1 MSHYR
6 ERRDKIKNLQSKSL
20 DHLAS
25 GAASKSPTDEHQPGP
40 LEQSQSQR
48 RLRESSPRWKE
59 HYSKISQQWSS
70 GISLAQ
76 QESNVVWEDV
86 RQRKEKGGYP
96 YTHLSHHQD
105 EEVWLN
111 PQKLPQD
118 IGSVTMLRKDNTIPK
133 EWFHLPK
140 GAEVPTVED
149 LLRDSSPELDIG
161 DEEAAAKRAKS
172 PPICG
177 RNRSKSRE
185 RVPHK
190 YQEATAGL
198 HQRPQTPMSYDESL
212 ATNITPAPSVYS
224 FQHHPNE
231 QSGKLYVD
239 ENFEKQSVP
248 VLHTQDLSVPVSLK
262 TDGNST
268 NTVFH
273 NQETENVSSLH
284 EKIKSEGEKD
294 SDSDTSTSC
303 FSALRKSRS
312 RSKSKERKLKKDKL
326 KKKAKHPDSDNGQ
339 ENHEKEQELDKKLTH
354 EGPKL
359 LPKSGSE
366 NLKKPPVVDRS
377 SKPNTP
383 STSPVSSDE
392 ADGYEP
398 VQDSTSANKNESD
411 GEHMPYADSKP
422 SFKERL
428 PMFHRDHSKSSG
440 KRDSSRGS
448 GYEPVG
454 WENDNLTN
462 SNLNDSKDELGSKI
476 YEDLD
481 EDIQQNTT
489 QQKICSSTS
498 YDKLESAVKPN
509 EEDQTKAVGNEVK
522 KEHGDNY
529 KVITQYKDGNQPLR
543 DKSIDKLGKKDQE
556 KENIVMKKQPTDND
570 AKLKKEMENME
581 KHRTE
586 IQEKEKKR
594 LAKEEKEY
602 SERIKREMKND

>member
-1 MSHYR
+1 MGS
-6 ERRDKIKNLQSKSL
+6 D
-20 DHLAS
+20 A
-25 GAASKSPTDEHQPGP
+25 HQPGP

-76 QESNVVWEDV
+76 EESNVVWEDV

-140 GAEVPTVED
+140 GAEVPTGDD

-185 RVPHK
+185 RVPNK
-190 YQEATAGL
+190 YQEATTTGL

-212 ATNITPAPSVYS
+212 GTSITPAPSVYS

-231 QSGKLYVD
+231 LTDKAYVA
-239 ENFEKQSVP
+239 ENFEKQSIP
-248 VLHTQDLSVPVSLK
+248 VLHTQDLSVPVSFK
-262 TDGNST
+262 TDDSLT
-268 NTVFH
+268 KTLSH
-273 NQETENVSSLH
+273 NQETEKVTSLH
-284 EKIKSEGEKD
+284 ENIKSEGEKD

-339 ENHEKEQELDKKLTH
+339 ENHAKELELDKTLTY

-359 LPKSGSE
+359 FPKSGSE

-398 VQDSTSANKNESD
+398 VQDSNSASKNENN
-411 GEHMPYADSKP
+411 GEHTAYADSKP
-422 SFKERL
+422 SFKERF
-428 PMFHRDHSKSSG
+428 PRFHRDHSKSSG

-454 WENDNLTN
+454 WENENLTN

-481 EDIQQNTT
+481 EDIQQNTN
-489 QQKICSSTS
+489 QQKICSSNS
-498 YDKLESAVKPN
+498 YDKLESVVKPN
-509 EEDQTKAVGNEVK
+509 EEEQTKAMGDEGK
-522 KEHGDNY
+522 QEHGEQD
-529 KVITQYKDGNQPLR
+529 KVNTKYNDSKQPLKDEKM
-543 DKSIDKLGKKDQE
+543 DKTAEIDQE
-556 KENIVMKKQPTDND
+556 KENIVMRKQ
-570 AKLKKEMENME
+570 
-581 KHRTE
+581 E
-586 IQEKEKKR
+586 I
-594 LAKEEKEY
+594 
-602 SERIKREMKND
+602 DDD